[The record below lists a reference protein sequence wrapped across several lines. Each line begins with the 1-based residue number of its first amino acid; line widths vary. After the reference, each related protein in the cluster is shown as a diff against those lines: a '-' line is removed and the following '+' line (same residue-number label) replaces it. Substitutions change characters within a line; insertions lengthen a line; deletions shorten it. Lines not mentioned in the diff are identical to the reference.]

1 MSIVHVCV
9 FCVCLSFAR
18 SLLAF
23 KRVTLDAGA
32 SETVEIPL
40 TRDEMEFYDDDMV
53 LRVVPGDYTL
63 SVGGSSYSAAQV
75 RNVLCSF
82 QLSFF
87 GEAIVYPEQ
96 TGSGPANRRKVVLRT
111 ERLFR
116 TATGERHPLLKL
128 NDV

>member
-32 SETVEIPL
+32 SEMVEIPL

-87 GEAIVYPEQ
+87 GEAIVYPGGADRLGTSKQKESC
-96 TGSGPANRRKVVLRT
+96 TENRAAVSHSNR
-111 ERLFR
+111 
-116 TATGERHPLLKL
+116 
-128 NDV
+128 